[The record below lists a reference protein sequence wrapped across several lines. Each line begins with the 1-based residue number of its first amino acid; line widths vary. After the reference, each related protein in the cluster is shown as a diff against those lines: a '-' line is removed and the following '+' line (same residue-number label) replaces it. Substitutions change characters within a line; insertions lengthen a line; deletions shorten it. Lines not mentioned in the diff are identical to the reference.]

1 MLALPDH
8 TRVFEVHT
16 DASDFAIGGVLMQ
29 ERRDRPKTRC
39 VKCVPKCASARVA
52 SSNIVY
58 LSTDIDP
65 RRIGL
70 LSTDSNLAYALFG

>member
-1 MLALPDH
+1 M
-8 TRVFEVHT
+8 
-16 DASDFAIGGVLMQ
+16 AID
-29 ERRDRPKTRC
+29 RRKTRC
-39 VKCVPKCASARVA
+39 VECVPKCASARVA

-70 LSTDSNLAYALFG
+70 LSTDSNLAYALFGWWKIYRKLKDTNLGMQE